1 MAMWAQVKDVVV
13 TTIPPDGTTSV
24 DIYVTFSFSGDP
36 LPEGAVVKF
45 VVGKG
50 SLPPETETTDEGTL
64 FRRFSL
70 ATVEENI
77 SPIEGVELVSDTGVV
92 ENLVVKDASA
102 GDTDNLIVRAV
113 AKATLKP
120 IIDPSE
126 NTITVVV
133 YSTYDALGTATRF
146 VTQQLSLTIAPPE
159 EEPGEVGTFLSAT
172 QRYDTVNNAWATM
185 TASTEGRS
193 GPFCQ
198 EVGGKVYMVGGL
210 NGGYS
215 STNEEYDPGID
226 AWTTREPMPEGK
238 AFGMSVSLDGK
249 LYVMGG
255 YNETDGKAVSSV
267 HSYDPGSDT
276 WTSLA
281 SMPMPVAFGT
291 SCVGSDGK
299 IYVLLGGSNFTETDG
314 KEVINRFNNSV
325 FSYDITLDEW
335 EVEDVKVAGAA
346 ATTLQAAGNVG
357 DTSISIGANVAFPS
371 YGTLTINRL
380 GGLGVSETLTYY
392 SHNAARGEILLNSP
406 LTLSHASGASV
417 DMAAL
422 PESRI
427 GPGAVA
433 DGDVINALYG
443 LRYSGQTSKST
454 ASIRATAIT
463 YDVVTKASAVS
474 ILTGPAGC
482 DNEPCLPR
490 YRSGFAARLGDLYVI
505 GGSSE
510 NSPWQNK
517 IEVFDPSTSSIDG
530 PTGYEPSPI
539 VTYSPGSV
547 AYGDYIYLFGGAGS
561 GQAPGWLRI
570 TSSVEPRKIR
580 ADGIQ
585 TASVL
590 IEAVDAAGDTPPDGV
605 KVKVRGVIYV
615 QLTSDENAAVQ
626 TQAEAQQA
634 QGATTAS
641 TAPLPPQSTSILPV
655 VFSSTDLEF
664 VDGKAVATLLPRSE
678 DPIKQADNLFNYAKS
693 NEVAPSS
700 ESLKNE
706 LDPEATRNVT
716 QTVGEKRELY
726 SVAIESV
733 VDDSFYN
740 GRSDVNAT
748 ISEKEIDDPDPLS
761 FSANVGPASQK
772 QAAEASYYS
781 DITSIPDVYVV
792 SEDVLAADAKVA
804 LERIR
809 EDIPFGSSPYYNALI
824 EGVRLRNDA
833 TSGAKNL
840 IVAASDNDQSYST
853 VTPAD
858 VVNEANAVGGTY
870 QFPIFVTNFVVSKP
884 PSLSARRSRT
894 DVRDLEYI
902 ASGTG
907 GNSFSVI
914 DPSYVQFVINRIKTS
929 APSSIGSGTIT
940 IKHDMGGPLV
950 SAYMA
955 VSNVEGYGGP
965 DGNTAE
971 MTIWYS
977 DDDYEYTKFP
987 LVIPPNVAYTFDT
1000 PIKASYV
1007 KYQVSLQSQSFDS
1020 PVLTYVAINYVEP
1033 SVQYLFT
1040 YPQEVSGQVSEM
1052 ASVVN
1057 YRLPTGGEAK
1067 VGLYH
1072 GESFSFDRD
1081 YEGVTQP
1088 GTGDRGTIHVINRA
1102 FNYTLDDAGNTTDE
1116 IMNTDDFVLYKARSG
1131 PWSQEAVLF
1140 VYVNGIDVLPQQ
1152 YIAVPEEGALAFRR
1166 RLSPN
1171 DKVTIEVQNPS
1182 TFRVG
1187 VKLTNPS
1194 SNTGETRVLDSFAFM
1209 YGNSEDESGMGYNS
1223 PPRAVNLF
1231 VSPSPAQPGGP
1242 LVANYTF
1249 VDPEGDKED
1258 KSKTQITWYRNGTP
1272 VPVLANKWSVSNSDI
1287 IASRSDVGPDQF
1299 IYRGQEWFF
1308 SVRPSDG
1315 KSYGPL
1321 ASSPKIVIANR
1332 PPSISD
1338 VRLVT
1343 ANKEGADVF
1352 TSSDEISVNYKFQ
1365 DLDDDNP
1372 KSMIFTWFSGGL
1384 EVKTGGDSKLL
1395 VEEKNPNGDKIIVPG
1410 ATIRC
1415 DVIPSDGSDYGAPVS
1430 SQTITVTGSTPT
1442 VTDVA
1447 VTPTSPSAVSNMRL
1461 SYKYTDVDGLA
1472 DQSRV
1477 AWYKDGER
1485 ITSLDDS
1492 KGVSSSYLIPGQQW
1506 YAAVTPYN
1514 GSVSGTAVKSNVV
1527 IVQF

>member
-1 MAMWAQVKDVVV
+1 MAMWAQEKDVVV
-13 TTIPPDGTTSV
+13 TTIPPDGTTST
-24 DIYVTFSFSGDP
+24 DIYATFSFSGDP

-50 SLPPETETTDEGTL
+50 TLPPETETTDNGTL

-70 ATVEENI
+70 ATIEENI

-102 GDTDNLIVRAV
+102 GDKTNLVVKAV
-113 AKATLKP
+113 AKTTLKP
-120 IIDPSE
+120 IIDPAE
-126 NTITVVV
+126 NTITIVA
-133 YSTYDALGTATRF
+133 YCTYDALGTATRF
-146 VTQQLSLTIAPPE
+146 ITQQLSMTIATPE
-159 EEPGEVGTFLSAT
+159 DEADGQVGTFLAAT
-172 QRYDTVNNAWATM
+172 QRYDVINDAWDLVA
-185 TASTEGRS
+185 ASAEGRS
-193 GPFCQ
+193 GPFCG
-198 EVGGKVYMVGGL
+198 EVLGKIYLVGGL

-215 STNEEYDPGID
+215 STNEEYDPVAD
-226 AWTTREPMPEGK
+226 AWATRAPLPEGR
-238 AFGMSVSLDGK
+238 AFGMTASLGGK

-255 YNETDGKAVSSV
+255 YNETDGKAVASA

-276 WTSLA
+276 WTTLSP
-281 SMPMPVAFGT
+281 MPLPVAFGT
-291 SCVGSDGK
+291 ACVAPDGK

-314 KEVINRFNNSV
+314 KEVINRFNKSV
-325 FSYDITLDEW
+325 FSYDTALDEW
-335 EVEDVKVAGAA
+335 AVEDVIVAGAA
-346 ATTLQAAGNVG
+346 STTLQAAAAVG
-357 DTSISIGANVAFPS
+357 DTSLSIAANIAFPS
-371 YGTLTINRL
+371 YGTLTIN
-380 GGLGVSETLTYY
+380 GGLETVTYY
-392 SHNAARGEILLNSP
+392 SHNAARGEVLLDSP
-406 LTLSHASGASV
+406 LILPHAPGESVVLATLPDARIGSGAI
-417 DMAAL
+417 AN
-422 PESRI
+422 
-427 GPGAVA
+427 
-433 DGDVINALYG
+433 GDVINVLYG
-443 LRYSGQTSKST
+443 LRYSGQTSKTS
-454 ASIRATAIT
+454 ASIRSTVVT
-463 YDVVTKASAVS
+463 YDVVSKVAATADISNYPV
-474 ILTGPAGC
+474 GC
-482 DNEPCLPR
+482 DGPCLPR
-490 YRSGFAARLGDLYVI
+490 YRFGSAARSGKLYAI
-505 GGSSE
+505 DGTSE
-510 NSPWQNK
+510 NSSWQNK
-517 IEVFDPSTSSIDG
+517 IEVFDPVTSSIDG
-530 PTGYEPSPI
+530 PDAYEPSPL

-547 AYGDYIYLFGGAGS
+547 SYGDYVYLFGGAGS
-561 GQAPGWLRI
+561 GQAPGWLQI
-570 TSSVEPRKIR
+570 TSTVEPPSIR

-585 TASVL
+585 TGSVI
-590 IEAVDAAGDTPPDGV
+590 IEASDAAGDPPPDGI
-605 KVKVRGVIYV
+605 KIKVRGVIYV
-615 QLTSDENAAVQ
+615 QLTSNEQAAIQ

-655 VFSSTDLEF
+655 VFSASDLVF
-664 VDGKAVATLLPRSE
+664 KDGKAVATIMPRSE

-693 NEVAPSS
+693 NEVAPSA

-706 LDPEATRNVT
+706 LNPEATRNVT
-716 QTVGEKRELY
+716 QMIGEKRELY
-726 SVAIESV
+726 NVAIESV
-733 VDDSFYN
+733 VNDAFYN

-748 ISEKEIDDPDPLS
+748 IADKEITEPDSLS

-772 QAAEASYYS
+772 QSASAAYYS
-781 DITSIPDVYVV
+781 DITSIPDAYVV
-792 SEDVLAADAKVA
+792 SEDVVAADAKIA
-804 LERIR
+804 LERMR
-809 EDIPFGSSPYYNALI
+809 EDIPFGASPYYNALI
-824 EGVRLRNDA
+824 EGIRLRNDS
-833 TSGAKNL
+833 TSTAKNL

-870 QFPIFVTNFVVSKP
+870 QFPVFITNFVVSSP

-902 ASGTG
+902 AAGTG

-914 DPSYVQFVINRIKTS
+914 DPSYVTFVIDRIKTS

-940 IKHDMGGPLV
+940 VKHDLGGPLV

-955 VSNVEGYGGP
+955 VSNVAGYGGP

-977 DDDYEYTKFP
+977 DDDYNYTKFP
-987 LVIPPNVAYTFDT
+987 LAIPPNVAYTFDE

-1007 KYQVSLQSQSFDS
+1007 KYQVSLQSQAFDS
-1020 PVLTYVAINYVEP
+1020 PILTYVAINYAEA

-1040 YPQEVSGQVSEM
+1040 YPQEVSGQVSEL

-1072 GESFSFDRD
+1072 GESFDFDRD

-1102 FNYTLDDAGNTTDE
+1102 FNATLDDAGNTTDE
-1116 IMNTDDFVLYKARSG
+1116 LMDTDDFVLYTARSG

-1140 VYVNGIDVLPQQ
+1140 VYVNGVEVLPQQ
-1152 YIAVPEEGALAFRR
+1152 YIAVPEEGILAFRR

-1187 VKLTNPS
+1187 IRLTNPS
-1194 SNTGETRVLDSFAFM
+1194 SNTSATRVLDSFAFM

-1258 KSKTQITWYRNGTP
+1258 KTKTKITWFRNGTP
-1272 VPVLANKWSVSNSDI
+1272 VPALANKWSVSNSDI
-1287 IASRSDVGPDQF
+1287 AASRSDVGPDQF
-1299 IYRGQEWFF
+1299 IARGQEWFF

-1321 ASSPKIVIANR
+1321 ASSPKITISNR

-1343 ANKEGADVF
+1343 ANILGADVF

-1365 DLDDDNP
+1365 DLDDDKP
-1372 KSMIFTWFSGGL
+1372 KGMVFTWYSGGL
-1384 EVKTGGDSKLL
+1384 EVKTGEDSKLL
-1395 VEEKNPNGDKIIVPG
+1395 VEDKDASGNKIIVPG

-1415 DVIPSDGSDYGAPVS
+1415 DVSPSDGGDYGVTVS
-1430 SQTITVTGSTPT
+1430 SQTITVTGSAPKVEDVAITPT
-1442 VTDVA
+1442 A
-1447 VTPTSPSAVSNMRL
+1447 PSSISNLKL
-1461 SYKYTDVDGLA
+1461 SYRYTDVDGLA

-1485 ITSLDDS
+1485 MTSLEDS
-1492 KGVSSSYLIPGQQW
+1492 HGIAAAYLIPGQQW

-1514 GSVSGTAVKSNVV
+1514 GSVSGAAVKSNVV